1 MRATS
6 PTWRPWS
13 NRSCKTLS
21 GCSSMASGS
30 CTSHQSF
37 LWQWRPEVK
46 RDLERRC
53 EIVLLRQSQRI
64 DPAIRVE
71 RCPDRG
77 NHGGLAGEPRE
88 LTDPK
93 HRLDTRAMRAQQI
106 DQPRGVEFL
115 GRPRE
120 RLVLGREQVQAADH
134 GIYRARPCDLAGIL
148 RGISDAPVPAPP
160 AR

>member
-37 LWQWRPEVK
+37 LWHWRPEVK

-64 DPAIRVE
+64 DPPIRVE
-71 RCPDRG
+71 RCPYRG
-77 NHGGLAGEPRE
+77 NHGGLSGEPPE
-88 LTDPK
+88 LKDPK
-93 HRLDTRAMRAQQI
+93 HPLDTPAKRAQQI
-106 DQPRGVEFL
+106 HQPPRGGVF
-115 GRPRE
+115 RPPPQ
-120 RLVLGREQVQAADH
+120 RLL
-134 GIYRARPCDLAGIL
+134 PC
-148 RGISDAPVPAPP
+148 RGQ
-160 AR
+160 